1 MLLKRIEYA
10 IRRARMPKE
19 GIKAVHD
26 DDLEDFLSS
35 IGLLHDVRAGEA
47 RCKFCREILDLE
59 SIQAVFPE
67 SGSVSV
73 VCNRERCINDFLRY
87 SGGSK

>member
-1 MLLKRIEYA
+1 MLLKRLQYA
-10 IRRARMPKE
+10 IRRGRMPKE
-19 GIKAVHD
+19 GMKAVHD
-26 DDLEDFLSS
+26 DDLEGFLSS
-35 IGLLHDVRAGEA
+35 IRLLHKVRAGKV

-73 VCNRERCINDFLRY
+73 VCSREQCIKDFLSY
-87 SGGSK
+87 LGGSK